1 MKETKFDI
9 GLNANLNKFC
19 EKFKIDRSK
28 KNDDSI
34 FEDFTNYIISSEI
47 LGKEIDNFTD
57 ISTQKAEGIDGII
70 ISVNDHLMNDK
81 NAVNRIGENE
91 EISMRFCFIQA
102 TIEKSFDKKKFG
114 RFVDTVINFLLQ
126 TQKIE
131 PFSTIYEELMQG
143 GYTNR
148 LKDTPQLD
156 LYFVSAK
163 TTHDIDKNF
172 ITELSDKINKRSD
185 IANIFKLND
194 IHFYQKDEINKTYGQ
209 IIRFNDVLIELEGNF
224 NLPEI
229 EKINFGLLAT
239 IKFAELKKI
248 ILTKEGYLK
257 DNLFIDNVR
266 SYIGD
271 TKVNKDIYNTLEND
285 NKNLFPYLNNGITI
299 LCDKIERHRIDP
311 KKFTLTFPRI
321 INGCQT
327 ANELYKAYTTT
338 EGIDETLIVTKII
351 ATTDN
356 TLASN
361 ITYAANNQN
370 SIDKDIQNQSNFHK
384 QIEQYF
390 VSKQN
395 VGLHLYFERLRGQY
409 STIQP
414 KYSKVDIET
423 LARVYISIFL
433 KKPERIKSNAFKE
446 IETWQKNKK
455 IIFDNADEINKYYY
469 CAILYYYLQYFLAND
484 YIVLQSKTMDMH
496 LLMTCHLFLSKKFSD
511 DVDCMIKYIEDKS
524 NAQDLFEK
532 SNSFL
537 KRQSYL
543 FKKKGFYSS
552 RQTKTL
558 EENIKYES
566 TTDNKN

>member
-28 KNDDSI
+28 KNYDSI

-543 FKKKGFYSS
+543 FKRKDFILQDK
-552 RQTKTL
+552 QKL
-558 EENIKYES
+558 
-566 TTDNKN
+566 